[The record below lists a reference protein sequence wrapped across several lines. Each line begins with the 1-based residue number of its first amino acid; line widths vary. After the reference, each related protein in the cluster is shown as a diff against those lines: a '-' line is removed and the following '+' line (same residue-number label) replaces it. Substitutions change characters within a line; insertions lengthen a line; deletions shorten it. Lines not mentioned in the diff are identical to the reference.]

1 MSHSLAI
8 DHQGTHYVSEWP
20 ENKVALRMAPGVM
33 QGREQRG
40 YRLRGT
46 DNVFSRISRT
56 MRILRKTL
64 NTD

>member
-1 MSHSLAI
+1 ML
-8 DHQGTHYVSEWP
+8 SESR
-20 ENKVALRMAPGVM
+20 NKVALRMAPGII
-33 QGREQRG
+33 QRREQRG

-46 DNVFSRISRT
+46 DNVFSHISST